1 MKTRK
6 LIALI
11 ALALPALA
19 QTTIKDA
26 LAKHWKVS
34 EDFTLKVADAMP
46 AGSYDFSPVPE
57 ELSFGQLIGQI
68 SLANSS
74 ACAAASGMKA
84 PAVPPAAAASRTD
97 PKALDKA
104 TAMQYMKD
112 TFDFC
117 NAAVE
122 SMTPAKLDAM
132 VGPEDHQTT
141 AFERLWAYFTH
152 TAHHRGQA
160 EVYLR
165 MKGIVPPTYTF

>member
-1 MKTRK
+1 MQTRR

-11 ALALPALA
+11 VVALPVLA
-19 QTTIKDA
+19 QTTVKDA
-26 LAKHWKVS
+26 LANHWKVS
-34 EDFTLKVADAMP
+34 EEFTLKVADAMP
-46 AGSYDFSPVPE
+46 AGSYDFRPVPE

-68 SLANSS
+68 ALANSN
-74 ACAAASGMKA
+74 ACAVASGMKA
-84 PAVPPAAAASRTD
+84 PAIPPAAAASRTD

-104 TAMQYMKD
+104 TAMRYMLD
-112 TFDFC
+112 TFEFC
-117 NAAVE
+117 NTAIA
-122 SMTPAKLDAM
+122 SMAPENLDAM
-132 VGPEDHQTT
+132 VGPEGHQTT